1 MRMRMRAAAAAAAVV
16 VGLLPIGAG
25 AASAEPLG
33 AHTTAAPQIGTMK
46 EWGSGIHK
54 SYRRGNTV
62 YLTMY
67 YTQKSPDTLVPLG
80 FGLSLW
86 TFSAPGEK
94 QLRGITAT
102 WWNPVRHRWEKP
114 SYTESNGFLGFDLP
128 SNSTVKLASGK
139 VGHLYVRVTFGK
151 TAYTGQWHF
160 EPMVSA
166 YSLLTRKGAYD
177 DNFLADNRSQ
187 YTSTL
192 RP

>member
-1 MRMRMRAAAAAAAVV
+1 MRMRIRAAAAAAAAI
-16 VGLLPIGAG
+16 VGLLPIDAG
-25 AASAEPLG
+25 AASAQPYAARTSA
-33 AHTTAAPQIGTMK
+33 AHQIGTMK

-54 SYRRGNTV
+54 SYRRGNTL

-86 TFSAPGEK
+86 NFSAPGEG
-94 QLRGITAT
+94 QLRGISAR

-114 SYTESNGFLGFDLP
+114 SYAESNGLFGFELP
-128 SNSTVKLASGK
+128 ASSTVKLASGK
-139 VGHLYVRVTFGK
+139 VGHVYVRVKFGK
-151 TAYTGQWHF
+151 TAHTGQWHF
-160 EPMVSA
+160 EPMVTA

-177 DNFLADNRSQ
+177 SNFLADSRHQ